1 MAKRISK
8 QDATGDFPSALDELK
23 AKFGS
28 LDTAIHA
35 SDELV
40 KMFKTDIGKLR
51 KEISGIDMGSV
62 KGIKE
67 FNAKQKDA
75 QKIMLDTAKLEQQ
88 NIKLLQEKEKLKQQ
102 ELRTQKLLNSEK
114 KKELTAYQLESK
126 ALNELRDRYKHL
138 AVQKMNGVKLT
149 KDEEKEYRRLIP
161 QIRQTDAA
169 LKKIDATGGQF
180 QRNVGNYPKV
190 MNGFKNALGQLGLA
204 FGAFQLAAGF
214 GKTLVNFE
222 EQAANMAKT
231 LGVTVEEA
239 KNLSRELANIDT
251 RTSISDLQTI
261 AAIGGQL
268 GIEANQV
275 VAFTESIDKLNV
287 ALGDE
292 FTGGAEEITSVLGG
306 MRNVLTDIKTDNAA
320 DDLLK
325 LGNALN
331 YIGAKGSAT
340 SPVMADFASRISGIG
355 IPLGLTSDEVIG
367 LSATLQE
374 LNINAERGGTAV
386 GAILQR
392 ITRDTKGFAELA
404 NMDVKKFEN
413 LLNTDLLGAFK
424 AVTKGFSTL
433 KGDAV
438 TQSKI
443 LEKLG
448 LTGSGASEVF
458 LKLGSSVDLLDTR
471 VKQAGESLKNTD
483 SITDEFNVKNNT
495 LGATMDKLTKEFQK
509 YVIGVDESGMVTG
522 GLSSTL
528 QFLVNNFDALVTTT
542 EYAVELFLIYK
553 TRLLA
558 MNVAQK
564 LFGDGTGKMNI
575 GLKQLVSNVKDSTS
589 TTNNLASS
597 LKGGLWAAAI
607 AVVLEMAS
615 AFISI
620 ASSAENARIQAETL
634 RRAEEKAAK
643 VSDRIYNREKKNIED
658 RLQKYKDVNKFS
670 KFYGKSEI
678 DIQTQV
684 TKEIKRRRDELQAQ
698 LIRYQN
704 EQIQSQDVFS
714 KYSKAYQKTETAR
727 IDGQVEG
734 TRRALD
740 ALDEYEESLKNEVET
755 QKISVSGVGNK
766 TKATKELNTQLK
778 EQNEYLSKQKDLLH
792 ELGQAYVEFDIED
805 ISDRIELLKEKTFD
819 LARETGNIDNEALKE
834 AITERMQAQESSID
848 SILIYEIEAI
858 RERYRIEKE
867 EARRAIEDN
876 RTELLSQKDLTD
888 SERLKIEKDYQ
899 EKLRKLNEDNKQRD
913 EDRDTEIRIKE
924 SKASRDKIK
933 LKKDTSKEL
942 EDIEKQTIEKI
953 EEFNTEEE
961 AKQLKR
967 SQELDELEAKKLK
980 ERYENQKKWI
990 ELTTKLWE
998 DNIDKKIALL
1008 DKESEAHK
1016 NQYEYY
1022 KSLADSG
1029 TINKKESMAEEAR
1042 LQREAEKEKAKLEQR
1057 KLYIQAFSAFMT
1069 NYTNRLENG
1078 ENSTE
1083 ALAGAVADKAVL
1095 EAILATLPAFF
1106 EGTES
1111 TGKTSNPLDSN
1122 GGRVALLHDN
1132 ERVLTAKQ
1140 NKPLLDM
1147 GISNPDIVKYVQ
1159 MGVIAESIESG
1170 DRAGNSF
1177 DIKPLL
1183 EKFDKL
1189 EKTIQNLPQVDY
1201 QYDKAIDGLFTVIK
1215 TTKRGN
1221 LTTRTETQFRPR

>member
-40 KMFKTDIGKLR
+40 KMFKTDLGKLR
-51 KEISGIDMGSV
+51 KEIAGIDMGSV

-102 ELRTQKLLNSEK
+102 ELRTQKLLNTEK
-114 KKELTAYQLESK
+114 KKTLTAYQLESK
-126 ALNELRDRYKHL
+126 ALNEMRDRYKHL

-169 LKKIDATGGQF
+169 LKKIDARAGQF

-190 MNGFKNALGQLGLA
+190 LNGFKNALGQLGLT
-204 FGAFQLAAGF
+204 FGIFQTLRVAKDALVDFEEGAADIAKTTGLTTENAKKLSTELLNFDTKTSVSELQGLTAAAGSLNVE
-214 GKTLVNFE
+214 GKSNILDF
-222 EQAANMAKT
+222 
-231 LGVTVEEA
+231 VENA
-239 KNLSRELANIDT
+239 DK
-251 RTSISDLQTI
+251 
-261 AAIGGQL
+261 
-268 GIEANQV
+268 
-275 VAFTESIDKLNV
+275 AFV
-287 ALGDE
+287 ALGDD
-292 FTGGAEEITSVLGG
+292 LGG
-306 MRNVLTDIKTDNAA
+306 TSQEIATNVGKITGVFGDEKEFGIGQAINKVGSSINDLAGKSKAA
-320 DDLLK
+320 AAPILDFTQRVAG
-325 LGNALN
+325 LGNIIKSYDAAAL
-331 YIGAKGSAT
+331 GAFFDEGGQSVEVAASTLNTLLPKLAT
-340 SPVMADFASRISGIG
+340 DYKKFAK
-355 IPLGLTSDEVIG
+355 VAG
-367 LSATLQE
+367 LSAEEFKKL
-374 LNINAERGGTAV
+374 AENSPIEALKAV
-386 GAILQR
+386 ANGAKNSE
-392 ITRDTKGFAELA
+392 KGLFNLSKTVQSFGVDSARATSIVGYLA
-404 NMDVKKFEN
+404 N
-413 LLNTDLLGAFK
+413 NTDRLTELQKISNEAYE
-424 AVTKGFSTL
+424 KGT
-433 KGDAV
+433 
-438 TQSKI
+438 
-443 LEKLG
+443 
-448 LTGSGASEVF
+448 
-458 LKLGSSVDLLDTR
+458 
-471 VKQAGESLKNTD
+471 SL
-483 SITDEFNVKNNT
+483 TDEFNKKNQT
-495 LGATMDKLTKEFQK
+495 LGANIEKVTKEFLK
-509 YVIGVDESGMVTG
+509 YAIGMDRSGNISG
-522 GLSSTL
+522 KFSSTL
-528 QFLVNNFDALVTTT
+528 KFLASNMQSILTVAKEALIVFT
-542 EYAVELFLIYK
+542 VYK
-553 TRLLA
+553 SRVIA
-558 MNVAQK
+558 INVAQK
-564 LFGDGTGKMNI
+564 LFGNSAGKMNI
-575 GLKQLVSNVKDSTS
+575 SMKQLVTNFKDSS
-589 TTNNLASS
+589 AAGKGFANS
-597 LKGGLWAAAI
+597 LKGGIWAAAI
-607 AVVLEMAS
+607 AGVIELSLE
-615 AFISI
+615 
-620 ASSAENARIQAETL
+620 L
-634 RRAEEKAAK
+634 YKAAK
-643 VSDRIYNREKKNIED
+643 GFYLMKQHAQEFKNIFENPSNKELDRFLKSIDDQVKVIRDLRKAKKISAEDEKKQIEEAISLHQKQTNERIKSL
-658 RLQKYKDVNKFS
+658 RLDKSIALTALKAEEESYKKSPNVKTKQTIIDLNGAIRLYSEQIEKLKYKVGETDGVQEGFNGTLDDGE
-670 KFYGKSEI
+670 GK
-678 DIQTQV
+678 V
-684 TKEIKRRRDELQAQ
+684 KK
-698 LIRYQN
+698 
-704 EQIQSQDVFS
+704 
-714 KYSKAYQKTETAR
+714 
-727 IDGQVEG
+727 
-734 TRRALD
+734 
-740 ALDEYEESLKNEVET
+740 
-755 QKISVSGVGNK
+755 
-766 TKATKELNTQLK
+766 LNTQLK

-913 EDRDTEIRIKE
+913 EDRDTEISIKE

-1016 NQYEYY
+1016 NQYDYFQGLAESGNINAQQ
-1022 KSLADSG
+1022 SL
-1029 TINKKESMAEEAR
+1029 AEEAR

-1095 EAILATLPAFF
+1095 EAILATLPAFY